1 MAARMA
7 AQMVDALR
15 AQMISG
21 NGSGS
26 EREDDPV
33 SFADIAF
40 IKIVIK
46 FYFKMKKYNKKS
58 EFSNPKSLAIFIC
71 RVVIRTKKRFAKEKF

>member
-1 MAARMA
+1 MTARMA

-40 IKIVIK
+40 IRIVK
-46 FYFKMKKYNKKS
+46 KLYFKMKKYKKS
-58 EFSNPKSLAIFIC
+58 ECSTS
-71 RVVIRTKKRFAKEKF
+71 